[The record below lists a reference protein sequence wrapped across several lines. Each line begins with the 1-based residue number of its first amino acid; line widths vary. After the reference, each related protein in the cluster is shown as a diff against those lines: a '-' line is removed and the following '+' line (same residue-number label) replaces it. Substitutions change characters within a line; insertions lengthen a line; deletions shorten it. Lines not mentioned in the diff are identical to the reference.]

1 VKVRVNAKE
10 ANAIPILEVAR
21 LVVPR
26 FQDKGHLSTGQCCR
40 HTDEKL
46 GNLRFKVD
54 ANFAHCFTCDT
65 TWWPVG
71 LVKDFCN
78 LSFQDALEFLYSH
91 FPSYF
96 SNVKEY
102 EKKPKWRGLSNKEYK
117 YLGISIQQCFGN
129 IMNIREFA
137 NSFPNEH
144 DALLIAKVIEKQKE
158 IDSLTHFLNGKI
170 DSEKIKSDKA
180 KIEDKLYGLLTK
192 GLMNQKNIEVLYNKK

>member
-117 YLGISIQQCFGN
+117 YLGVSIQQNIGN
-129 IMNIREFA
+129 MVMDIREFA
-137 NSFPNEH
+137 TCFPDEH
-144 DALLIAKVIEKQKE
+144 DALLIAKILKKQKE
-158 IDSLTHFLNGKI
+158 IDRLADFLRGRINP
-170 DSEKIKSDKA
+170 EKIQQDKA
-180 KIEDKLYGLLTK
+180 KMEDRLYDLLTK
-192 GLMNQKNIEVLYNKK
+192 GLMNKKNNIFSKT

>member
-1 VKVRVNAKE
+1 MKVRVNAKE

-117 YLGISIQQCFGN
+117 YLGVSIQQNIGN
-129 IMNIREFA
+129 MVMDIREFA
-137 NSFPNEH
+137 TCFPDEH
-144 DALLIAKVIEKQKE
+144 DALLIAKILKKQKE
-158 IDSLTHFLNGKI
+158 IDRLADFLRGRINP
-170 DSEKIKSDKA
+170 EKIQQDKA
-180 KIEDKLYGLLTK
+180 KMEDRLYDLLTK
-192 GLMNQKNIEVLYNKK
+192 GLMNKKNNIFSKT